1 MSAGGDPLG
10 ADENAPAAKTESER
24 EQIKLQAAY
33 LNGIAIGL
41 MLIGGFSVPA
51 SIVMNNSSRIWI
63 ALAVSVLCF
72 CGSPIIHWAAKR
84 SLKELDR

>member
-1 MSAGGDPLG
+1 MGEGMEHGED
-10 ADENAPAAKTESER
+10 DEAVSTSKTEGER

-41 MLIGGFSVPA
+41 MLVGGFSVPA
-51 SIVMNNSSRIWI
+51 SIVMTDSSRIWV

-72 CGSPIIHWAAKR
+72 CGSPVIHWLAKR